1 MNIKNNCAAYD
12 KLHLYLDLE
21 FVLVVGVVVG
31 EVPELLGLVE
41 APLQVLGG
49 YKVLRHLDAVV
60 DVAYLNNIHIF
71 KMECN
76 QQKFTALISSLPELF
91 GGGIRR

>member
-60 DVAYLNNIHIF
+60 DVAYLNVHIF
-71 KMECN
+71 KINCN
-76 QQKFTALISSLPELF
+76 QQKFTALISSLQELF

>member
-1 MNIKNNCAAYD
+1 M
-12 KLHLYLDLE
+12 
-21 FVLVVGVVVG
+21 VGVVVG

-60 DVAYLNNIHIF
+60 DVAYLNIHIF
-71 KMECN
+71 KIDCN